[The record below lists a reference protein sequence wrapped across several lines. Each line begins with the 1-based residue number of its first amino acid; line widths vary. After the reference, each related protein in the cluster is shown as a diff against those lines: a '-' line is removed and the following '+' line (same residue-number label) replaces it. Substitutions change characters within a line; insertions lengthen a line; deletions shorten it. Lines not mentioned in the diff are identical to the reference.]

1 MRGSGAL
8 ATRHPAGVK
17 RTLDL
22 KREQAGADPGNFRNP
37 RVSRPSR
44 GSRKARQFSGISQV
58 LGSVLDQAGLGF
70 LAYEEK
76 LRQHW
81 PELMGPRA
89 AAIAK
94 LESLKGWTLKV
105 RVESATWRNELHFQ
119 KDALRKRA
127 NELLGA
133 DLVRDIQ
140 LL

>member
-1 MRGSGAL
+1 
-8 ATRHPAGVK
+8 
-17 RTLDL
+17 LDL
-22 KREQAGADPGNFRNP
+22 KRDQTGPGNFRNL
-37 RVSRPSR
+37 RVSRQAR
-44 GSRKARQFSGISQV
+44 IGRNGRNARQFSGISQV

-133 DLVRDIQ
+133 ELVRDIQ

>member
-1 MRGSGAL
+1 MEKILESNRERSQSGPVRNSRG
-8 ATRHPAGVK
+8 
-17 RTLDL
+17 
-22 KREQAGADPGNFRNP
+22 P
-37 RVSRPSR
+37 RVSGKGRP
-44 GSRKARQFSGISQV
+44 FSGISQV

-81 PELMGPRA
+81 SDLMGPRA

-94 LESLKGWTLKV
+94 LESLKGWTLRV

-127 NELLGA
+127 NDLLGA
-133 DLVRDIQ
+133 ELVRDIQ
-140 LL
+140 LM

>member
-1 MRGSGAL
+1 MVSGRVEKIL
-8 ATRHPAGVK
+8 ES
-17 RTLDL
+17 
-22 KREQAGADPGNFRNP
+22 KREQLPSGNARSHRGP
-37 RVSRPSR
+37 RISGKGRP
-44 GSRKARQFSGISQV
+44 FSGISQV
-58 LGSVLDQAGLGF
+58 LGNVLDQAGLGF

-81 PELMGPRA
+81 AELMGPRA

-94 LESLKGWTLKV
+94 LESLKGWTLRV

-133 DLVRDIQ
+133 ELVREIQ
-140 LL
+140 LM

>member
-1 MRGSGAL
+1 MLPLERLSRAFQTRENAIAMGRPAKVVNDLVTGRERSGNRA
-8 ATRHPAGVK
+8 
-17 RTLDL
+17 
-22 KREQAGADPGNFRNP
+22 GNFRK
-37 RVSRPSR
+37 
-44 GSRKARQFSGISQV
+44 GRQFSGISQV

-81 PELMGPRA
+81 TELVGPRA
-89 AAIAK
+89 SAIAK
-94 LESLKGWTLKV
+94 LESLKGWTLRV

-133 DLVRDIQ
+133 ELVRDIQ
-140 LL
+140 LM